1 MVVVETSYQSNVRR
15 FTILWLGEGL
25 TSFNKNNC
33 VYFSGLELNFLT

>member
-15 FTILWLGEGL
+15 FTILWSGEGL

-33 VYFSGLELNFLT
+33 AYFSELELNVWT